1 METQK
6 SQFQWTA
13 TRIHSLRLRLGWSRS
28 DLARRLDCSLETV
41 NAWELSQMK
50 PNPDHLPMLEFIEKQ
65 AEHISL
71 EVHVCPI
78 AESQLEKTHLSQIPL
93 DELI

>member
-1 METQK
+1 MNVEK
-6 SQFQWTA
+6 SEFAWTA
-13 TRIHSLRLRLGWSRS
+13 NRIHSLRLRLGWSKS
-28 DLARRLDCSLETV
+28 DLARRLDCNLETV

-50 PNPDHLPMLEFIEKQ
+50 PNSGHLPMLEFIEKQ
-65 AEHISL
+65 AEYISL

-78 AESQLEKTHLSQIPL
+78 AEHQLEKTSRSQIPL

>member
-1 METQK
+1 MEIGK
-6 SQFQWTA
+6 SQFEWTA
-13 TRIHSLRLRLGWSRS
+13 NRIHSLRLRLGWSRS
-28 DLARRLDCSLETV
+28 DLARRLDCNLETV

-50 PNPDHLPMLEFIEKQ
+50 PNPEQLPMLEFIEKQ
-65 AEHISL
+65 AEYISL

-78 AESQLEKTHLSQIPL
+78 AESQLEKSHRSQIPL

>member
-1 METQK
+1 MEIGK
-6 SQFQWTA
+6 SQFDWTA

-28 DLARRLDCSLETV
+28 DLARRMDCNLETV

-50 PNPDHLPMLEFIEKQ
+50 PSPDQVPMLEFIEKQ
-65 AEHISL
+65 AEYISL

-78 AESQLEKTHLSQIPL
+78 AETQLEKSHLSQLPI
-93 DELI
+93 DDLI

>member
-1 METQK
+1 MEIVK
-6 SQFQWTA
+6 SQFEWTA
-13 TRIHSLRLRLGWSRS
+13 NRIHSLRLRLGWSRS
-28 DLARRLDCSLETV
+28 DLARRLDCNLETV

-50 PNPDHLPMLEFIEKQ
+50 PNPGQLPMLEFIEKQ
-65 AEHISL
+65 AEYISL

-78 AESQLEKTHLSQIPL
+78 AESQLEKSHRSQIPL